1 MVALTGKAE
10 AWLLAARPRTLPA
23 AAAPVLVG
31 TALAWSDGVFRPL
44 PAAAALAGALL
55 LQIGAN
61 LANDYY
67 DHVKGA
73 DTAERVGPTRAS
85 QGGLLP
91 AKAVRNATFAV
102 FALAVL
108 LGTYLVWVGGWPIVA
123 VGLASVLAGWAYT
136 GGPYPLGYHGLG
148 DVFAFLFFG
157 PVAVVGTYYVQ
168 GLTVTPDAFLASVP
182 VGLLTT
188 AILVVNN
195 VRDMETDAKAGKRTL
210 VVRLG
215 RRAGR
220 AEYALVTW
228 GAYACLPA
236 LALRQGTFVMFPL
249 LLLPLAFGLVGAVRR
264 ETGPVLNARLAS
276 TAQHLLLFSVLMSI
290 GLAV

>member
-1 MVALTGKAE
+1 MSALRL
-10 AWLLAARPRTLPA
+10 WLVAARPRTLPA

-31 TALAWSDGVFRPL
+31 AALAWHDGVFAPL
-44 PAAAALAGALL
+44 PALAALVGALL
-55 LQIGAN
+55 LQVGAN

-73 DTAERVGPTRAS
+73 DTAERVGPTRATQS
-85 QGGLLP
+85 GLLP
-91 AKAVRNATFAV
+91 AAHVRNATFAV
-102 FALAVL
+102 FGVAVV
-108 LGTYLVWVGGWPIVA
+108 LGSYLVSVGGWPIVV

-148 DVFAFLFFG
+148 DAFAFVFFG

-168 GLTVTPDAFLASVP
+168 ALAVTPEAFLASVP

-195 VRDMETDAKAGKRTL
+195 VRDARTDAKAGKRTL

-215 RRAGR
+215 ERAGR
-220 AEYALVTW
+220 AEYALLTW
-228 GAYACLPA
+228 GAYAVLPV
-236 LALRQGTFVMFPL
+236 LALRTSAFAM
-249 LLLPLAFGLVGAVRR
+249 LPILALPFAFALVGAVRR
-264 ETGPVLNARLAS
+264 ESGAVLNARLAA
-276 TAQHLLLFSVLMSI
+276 TAQHLLLFSALMGI
-290 GLAV
+290 GLFV

>member
-1 MVALTGKAE
+1 MKEKAS

-23 AAAPVLVG
+23 AAAPVVVG
-31 TALAWSDGVFRPL
+31 TALAFHDGAFAPL
-44 PAAAALAGALL
+44 AAAAALLGALL
-55 LQIGAN
+55 LQVGAN

-67 DHVKGA
+67 DHVRGA
-73 DTAERVGPTRAS
+73 DTAERVGPTRATQS
-85 QGGLLP
+85 GLLP
-91 AKAVRNATFAV
+91 AAHVRNATFAV

-108 LGTYLVWVGGWPIVA
+108 LGTYLVWIGGWPIV
-123 VGLASVLAGWAYT
+123 VIGVLSVLAGWAYT

-168 GLTVTPDAFLASVP
+168 ALTVTPEAFLASVP

-195 VRDMETDAKAGKRTL
+195 VRDVATDEKAGKRTL

-215 RRAGR
+215 EKVGR
-220 AEYALVTW
+220 AEYALLMW
-228 GAYACLPA
+228 AAYACLPVLGVRTNPFA
-236 LALRQGTFVMFPL
+236 MLPVLGLPIAFPL
-249 LLLPLAFGLVGAVRR
+249 VRAVQRERGAA
-264 ETGPVLNARLAS
+264 LNARLAA
-276 TAQHLLLFSVLMSI
+276 TAQHLLLFSLLLAI
-290 GLAV
+290 GLAL

>member
-1 MVALTGKAE
+1 MSTAR
-10 AWLLAARPRTLPA
+10 AWVMATRPRTLPA

-31 TALAWSDGVFRPL
+31 TALAWHDGVFAPL
-44 PAAAALAGALL
+44 PAAAALAGAML

-73 DTAERVGPTRAS
+73 DTAERVGPTRAT
-85 QGGLLP
+85 QAGLLAP
-91 AKAVRNATFAV
+91 EAVRNATFAV
-102 FALAVL
+102 FGLAVL
-108 LGTYLVWVGGWPIVA
+108 LGVYLVWVGGWPVVA
-123 VGLASVLAGWAYT
+123 IGVASVLAGWAYT

-148 DVFAFLFFG
+148 DVFAFVFFG
-157 PVAVVGTYYVQ
+157 PVAVAGTYYVQ
-168 GLTVTPDAFLASVP
+168 ALAVTPETFLAAVP
-182 VGLLTT
+182 VGFLTT

-220 AEYALVTW
+220 AEYAFLMW
-228 GAYACLPA
+228 AAYACLPVLA
-236 LALRQGTFVMFPL
+236 IRTGTFAMLPVLALPF
-249 LLLPLAFGLVGAVRR
+249 AFGLVRAVQR

-276 TAQHLLLFSVLMSI
+276 TAQHLLVFSVLLAV

>member
-1 MVALTGKAE
+1 MSAR

-31 TALAWSDGVFRPL
+31 AALAHDAGAFAAL

-55 LQIGAN
+55 LQVGAN

-73 DTAERVGPTRAS
+73 DTAERLGPARAS
-85 QGGLLP
+85 QSGLLP
-91 AKAVRNATFAV
+91 ARSVRNATFAV

-108 LGTYLVWVGGWPIVA
+108 IGTYLVWVGGWPIV
-123 VGLASVLAGWAYT
+123 VIGVLSVAAGWAYT
-136 GGPYPLGYHGLG
+136 GGPYPLGYNGLG

-168 GLTVTPDAFLASVP
+168 ALDVTATAFLASVP

-195 VRDMETDAKAGKRTL
+195 VRDARTDAKAGKRTL

-215 RRAGR
+215 ERFGRRG
-220 AEYALVTW
+220 YALLTW
-228 GAYACLPA
+228 AAYACLPV
-236 LALRQGTFVMFPL
+236 LALRAGTFVM
-249 LLLPLAFGLVGAVRR
+249 LPVLALPFAFGLVRAVQRESGA
-264 ETGPVLNARLAS
+264 VLNARLAA
-276 TAQHLLLFSVLMSI
+276 TAQHLLVFSVL
-290 GLAV
+290 LAVGLLV